1 MAEVCNC
8 TKIGCQKKSG
18 HTATVY
24 RAAFV
29 EEEQE
34 QESLHCGPTVGV
46 VEAKQNTVGCKRT
59 LIRPGFE
66 SASQFVPLASSSL
79 HSAARSC
86 LFLTPS
92 ICAGTMSRSNRVHSL
107 PALPPQ

>member
-8 TKIGCQKKSG
+8 TKIGCQSG

-29 EEEQE
+29 EEEQD

-46 VEAKQNTVGCKRT
+46 VEAKKTIQ
-59 LIRPGFE
+59 
-66 SASQFVPLASSSL
+66 
-79 HSAARSC
+79 SAAKGR
-86 LFLTPS
+86 
-92 ICAGTMSRSNRVHSL
+92 
-107 PALPPQ
+107 